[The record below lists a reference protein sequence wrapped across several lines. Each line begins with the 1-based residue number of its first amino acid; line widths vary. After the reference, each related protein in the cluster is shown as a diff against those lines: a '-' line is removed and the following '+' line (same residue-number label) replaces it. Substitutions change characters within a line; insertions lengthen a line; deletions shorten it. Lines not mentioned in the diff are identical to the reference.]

1 MTLRILFIC
10 IFSFI
15 LASCGSKKVVVKK
28 RSRTVVVASK
38 IKKFPSVNQEKHV
51 RNLEKKSANLNKNV
65 LQYILKYAPIAVHEM
80 HASGIPASITLAQ
93 GILESGSG
101 KSLLATKSN
110 NHFGIKCHSKWQ
122 GARVYHDDD
131 EKGECF
137 RKYQFVETSYKDH
150 SAFLSKR
157 SRYAFLFDYNKK
169 DYRKWAKGLRKA
181 GYATDKKYP
190 QKLIKLIKTYR
201 LYEFDSFKKKH
212 YKTKKSRLKEDEIV
226 QSSPSKELKNTSY
239 VVKKGDTLYAISRKF
254 NVSVVALKKQNNL
267 ESNDL
272 EIGKTLII
280 EY

>member
-1 MTLRILFIC
+1 MTLRILFIY

-101 KSLLATKSN
+101 KSLLAIKSN

-122 GARVYHDDD
+122 GERVYHDDD

>member
-15 LASCGSKKVVVKK
+15 LTSCGSKKAVVKK
-28 RSRTVVVASK
+28 RSRTVVVETK
-38 IKKFPSVNQEKHV
+38 PNKFPSVNQAKHV
-51 RNLEKKSANLNKNV
+51 RSLKRNYQGLNKNV
-65 LQYILKYAPIAVHEM
+65 LQYILRYAPIAVHEM
-80 HASGIPASITLAQ
+80 HASKIPASITLAQ

-101 KSLLATKSN
+101 KSTLATKSN
-110 NHFGIKCHSKWQ
+110 NHFGIKCHNTWQ

-169 DYRKWAKGLRKA
+169 DYKKWAKGLRKA

-201 LYEFDSFKKKH
+201 LYEFDSFKNKH
-212 YKTKKSRLKEDEIV
+212 YKTKKSKSKEDKVI
-226 QSSPSKELKNTSY
+226 KNTPPQKVKSKAY
-239 VVKKGDTLYAISRKF
+239 VVKKGDTLYAISRRF
-254 NVSVVALKKQNNL
+254 NISVKALKSKNNL

-280 EY
+280 ED

>member
-15 LASCGSKKVVVKK
+15 LASCGSKKVVVNKPSK
-28 RSRTVVVASK
+28 TLVQGAVAME
-38 IKKFPSVNQEKHV
+38 FPSVNQEKHV
-51 RNLEKKSANLNKNV
+51 RDLEKNAGNLNKNV

-80 HASGIPASITLAQ
+80 HTSQIPASITLAQ

-101 KSLLATKSN
+101 KSLLAIKSN
-110 NHFGIKCHSKWQ
+110 NHFGIKCHRKWQ
-122 GARVYHDDD
+122 GERVYHDDD

-150 SAFLSKR
+150 SEFLSNR

-169 DYRKWAKGLRKA
+169 DYKKWAKGLRKA
-181 GYATDKKYP
+181 GYATDRKYP
-190 QKLIKLIKTYR
+190 QKLIKLIKTYK

-212 YKTKKSRLKEDEIV
+212 YKTKKLKLKEDEIV
-226 QSSPSKELKNTSY
+226 QSAPYKELQSISY
-239 VVKKGDTLYAISRKF
+239 VVEKGDTLYAIARKF
-254 NVSVVALKKQNNL
+254 NISVAALKKQNNL

-272 EIGKTLII
+272 EIGKILRIQ
-280 EY
+280 

>member
-15 LASCGSKKVVVKK
+15 LTSCGSKKVVVKK
-28 RSRTVVVASK
+28 RAGTIVAEAK
-38 IKKFPSVNQEKHV
+38 PKKFLSVNQARHV
-51 RNLEKKSANLNKNV
+51 KNLEKNHLGLNKNV

-80 HASGIPASITLAQ
+80 HASEIPASITLAQ

-150 SAFLSKR
+150 SAFLSNR

-169 DYRKWAKGLRKA
+169 DYKKWAKGLRKA

-190 QKLIKLIKTYR
+190 QKLIKLIKNYK
-201 LYEFDSFKKKH
+201 LYEFDSFKNKY
-212 YKTKKSRLKEDEIV
+212 YKTKKAK
-226 QSSPSKELKNTSY
+226 SKKVEKTTY
-239 VVKKGDTLYAISRKF
+239 IIKKGDTLYAISRRF
-254 NVSVVALKKQNNL
+254 NISVEDLKRQNNL
-267 ESNDL
+267 ESNEL
-272 EIGKTLII
+272 EIGKKLII

>member
-38 IKKFPSVNQEKHV
+38 PKRFTPVNQEKHV

-101 KSLLATKSN
+101 KSLLAIKSN

-169 DYRKWAKGLRKA
+169 DYKKWAKGLRKA

-254 NVSVVALKKQNNL
+254 NVSIEALKRLNNL
-267 ESNDL
+267 DGNDL